1 MEKSKLFRTA
11 LKSIFISAMAL
22 LLIFTASACSN
33 QKEISWKSAAD
44 SSVGFNVP
52 DEYELK
58 SDDDGQLYTMGK
70 NEIYVCDDEEEFDV
84 YSINEETAYLKDQL
98 GGEYEVVQIPKGYE
112 AAHTVSNEND
122 LITHKYAIREK
133 TTRSYGMYDFK
144 CEETHYNYFLFRIV
158 IDPTT
163 TLIPEDEMLE
173 QFWDRV
179 IFNLYEDSEI
189 VSIPSC
195 DESEIGWKQY
205 TVNEMEFQIP
215 GSYFVSSESENR
227 MTFHSNGNFIA
238 VEYFPGARESQH
250 GFGNS
255 VESVSQESIVI
266 PLKCTTLSPDYVT
279 NANVTHYVLNMTT
292 GDVSNQ
298 YTFNYGDGYYCVTIS
313 PKETS
318 EIPGEE
324 LISQFWDRVD
334 FSVAYSETVR
344 PYDESQ
350 SETSQA
356 IERDEVVEQFRT
368 VLGSQEIDDNY
379 GYTSSSESAQATMD
393 YMEQD
398 LLDLLRPMA
407 TGDWSNGQDGVY
419 LALWGWIES
428 SKQYYR
434 STAVEA
440 YMNGETTY
448 TIEQIR
454 EMIESN
460 DNELDNL
467 LSETWETLSVAISL
481 EYEDGIQSF
490 IDGVERA

>member
-1 MEKSKLFRTA
+1 MKKCLCVF
-11 LKSIFISAMAL
+11 MAVCL
-22 LLIFTASACSN
+22 MPLCLIITSCG
-33 QKEISWKSAAD
+33 QKEITWKPAAD
-44 SSVGFNVP
+44 FSVGFNVP
-52 DEYELK
+52 DEYELE
-58 SDDDGQLYTMGK
+58 SDDDGQLYTMGE
-70 NEIYVCDDEEEFDV
+70 NEIYVRCDTYPDTEKFNGYNIDEEV
-84 YSINEETAYLKDQL
+84 ARLKDQL

-112 AAHTVSNEND
+112 AAHTVSNNGD
-122 LITHKYAIREK
+122 LITHKYAVREK
-133 TTRSYGMYDFK
+133 AT
-144 CEETHYNYFLFRIV
+144 ETNWAGDTEIYYRYYWFRIV
-158 IDPTT
+158 IDPAT
-163 TLIPEDEMLE
+163 TLLPEDELLE

-179 IFNLYEDSEI
+179 IFNGYGDCEI
-189 VSIPSC
+189 VSVPSC

-215 GSYFVSSESENR
+215 ESYFVSSESENR

-250 GFGNS
+250 GFGSS

-279 NANVTHYVLNMTT
+279 NTNVTHYVLNMTT

-356 IERDEVVEQFRT
+356 DERDEVVEQFRD
-368 VLGSQEIDDNY
+368 VLGVQEIDDNY
-379 GYTSSSESAQATMD
+379 GYTSSSESAQAAMD

-398 LLDLLRPMA
+398 LLELLRPMA
-407 TGDWSNGQDGVY
+407 AGDWSNGQDGVY

-448 TIEQIR
+448 TIEQIGD
-454 EMIESN
+454 MIEEN
-460 DNELDNL
+460 DNELDDL
-467 LSETWETLSVAISL
+467 LTETWETLSVAISL
-481 EYEDGIQSF
+481 EYEDGIQAF
-490 IDGVERA
+490 IDGIEG